1 MFKAVFLS
9 CWQYG
14 YGSPQVSYLA
24 EYFQARGASVLVFEL
39 REPHKKRVKA
49 PYRRFFIYPSP
60 LLSLP
65 IFALILLWSYF
76 SKSPV
81 LVTTSLTRR
90 WIKLLSRKTKIIYY
104 GLEVTANDS
113 KQLSPLLKRFK
124 SFKVIAPNKW
134 RLNRIIDNT
143 TLSDDKKHTAVVPNF
158 APLCNDKF
166 YVKSGAHVLIQGQ
179 IAHQTY
185 GLELLQSL
193 SLLNPN
199 VIVSIYGALD
209 SQCAIRLDTMNLPN
223 VTYYGHAPR
232 SKISAAQRSANIG
245 ICFWRPTDFSTE
257 YAAPNKLYEFLSMGI
272 ACISSSNKSLI
283 HLFNEHPYGVILT
296 EISPR
301 TISDQINM
309 LADNP
314 ALLSKICISNK
325 EYHQRIANFQNCYPI
340 LDRILLN

>member
-39 REPHKKRVKA
+39 REPHKK
-49 PYRRFFIYPSP
+49 
-60 LLSLP
+60 
-65 IFALILLWSYF
+65 
-76 SKSPV
+76 SKSTISKVFYIPLATLLTTHFCFNFVMVIFLQIPV

-193 SLLNPN
+193 SLLKPN

-283 HLFNEHPYGVILT
+283 HLFNEHPM
-296 EISPR
+296 E
-301 TISDQINM
+301 
-309 LADNP
+309 
-314 ALLSKICISNK
+314 
-325 EYHQRIANFQNCYPI
+325 
-340 LDRILLN
+340 